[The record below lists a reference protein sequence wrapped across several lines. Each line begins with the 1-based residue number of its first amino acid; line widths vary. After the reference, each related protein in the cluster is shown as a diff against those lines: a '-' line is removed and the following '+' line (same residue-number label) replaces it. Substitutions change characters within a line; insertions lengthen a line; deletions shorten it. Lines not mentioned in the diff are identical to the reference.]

1 MVTMADVGKLAG
13 VSHQTV
19 SRVLN
24 EPGRVSEET
33 QARVR
38 GAIAQLRYRRSTVAR
53 ALATRRTKTIGLIS
67 TGLALHS
74 HPKRM
79 IAFNEAARALG
90 YQVSMASLATA
101 DEHSMMSALDV
112 LLGQSVE
119 GIVLIAADDRALEIM
134 NGIDLDVP
142 LVTAESSGRSGRHSV
157 SIDQFQGAQMATSHL
172 ADLGHSS
179 ILHLAGPAWSL
190 DANERLRGW
199 RTELDRRGLDVREP
213 LIGDW
218 TPESGYEIG
227 ARLAR
232 EGGFTAVFA
241 ANDQM
246 TLGLL
251 HAFMDHGIA
260 VPEDVSVVGFD
271 DIPEAAHFIPP
282 LTTVRQDFIELGRQ
296 IMATL
301 LALIEGAEI
310 AQPVHTEPELI
321 IRKSTAP
328 PREGGAKTV

>member
-24 EPGRVSEET
+24 EPDRVSEPT
-33 QARVR
+33 RAKVR
-38 GAIAQLRYRRSTVAR
+38 AAIEQLRYHPSTVAR
-53 ALATRRTKTIGLIS
+53 ALATRRTKTIGIIS

-74 HPKRM
+74 HSKRM
-79 IAFNEAARALG
+79 IAFNEAARASG

-101 DEHSMMSALDV
+101 DEQSMMSALDV

-119 GIVLIAADDRALEIM
+119 GLVLIAADERAIEIM
-134 NGIDLDVP
+134 SGIALDVP

-157 SIDQFQGAQMATSHL
+157 SIDQFQGAQMATGHL
-172 ADLGHSS
+172 AELGHRN

-199 RTELDRRGLDVREP
+199 QTELERRGLTVHEP
-213 LIGDW
+213 LTGDW

-227 ARLAR
+227 TRLAQD
-232 EGGFTAVFA
+232 GGFTAVFA

-246 TLGLL
+246 ALGLL
-251 HAFMDHGIA
+251 HAFVERGIS
-260 VPEDVSVVGFD
+260 VPGDVSVVGFD
-271 DIPEAAHFIPP
+271 DIAEAAHFIPP
-282 LTTVRQDFIELGRQ
+282 LTTIRQDFIELGRQ

-301 LALIEGAEI
+301 LTLIEGAEV

-321 IRKSTAP
+321 IRQSTAP
-328 PREGGAKTV
+328 PHE